1 MYCTLEYRALGMR
14 DWTYQYAK
22 LPQLHYQMSKDTNN
36 KSNKYLGLS
45 NLGIN
50 LKKKRRNY
58 PFLVDLGLQLEPSK
72 LYFCGHKIR
81 FAPSK
86 VTCRLLP
93 QRSDKSLFR
102 FAKEDVLKE
111 NEPTKGNCGYKL
123 PCYKA
128 SWSSDWLFSVTSI
141 HLSLKQCYLRLL
153 NDNT

>member
-1 MYCTLEYRALGMR
+1 
-14 DWTYQYAK
+14 
-22 LPQLHYQMSKDTNN
+22 MSKDTNN

-50 LKKKRRNY
+50 LKKKAEKLS
-58 PFLVDLGLQLEPSK
+58 FLVDLGLQLEPSK

-111 NEPTKGNCGYKL
+111 NEPAKGNCGYKL

-128 SWSSDWLFSVTSI
+128 SWSSD
-141 HLSLKQCYLRLL
+141 
-153 NDNT
+153 

>member
-1 MYCTLEYRALGMR
+1 M
-14 DWTYQYAK
+14 
-22 LPQLHYQMSKDTNN
+22 LPQQHYQMSKNTNI
-36 KSNKYLGLS
+36 KSTQYLGLTI
-45 NLGIN
+45 LGIN
-50 LKKKRRNY
+50 LKKKAEKLSFFSRFR
-58 PFLVDLGLQLEPSK
+58 LAVRAKQASK
-72 LYFCGHKIR
+72 LYFCGHKIP

-128 SWSSDWLFSVTSI
+128 SWSSGWMFSVTSSQLFCVSYAI
-141 HLSLKQCYLRLL
+141 
-153 NDNT
+153 NTHTTQTQSNIS